1 LIALAA
7 ALSTSCGI
15 NRTNTP
21 NLIVLGVDG
30 MDPGF
35 VEHHWHDL
43 PNLSRLRAEGTFQKL
58 GTTTPPQSPV
68 AWSTFITG
76 LDPAGHGLFDFVH
89 RDPRT
94 LEPFS
99 SMSRN
104 EAPRFSLTLGSYV
117 LPLSSSRVV
126 SLRHGVPFW
135 KLISD
140 RGIPVSVIRMP
151 TNYPPVSAGHAI
163 SGMGTPDLRGTLGT
177 FTFYTDDPE
186 ELSRDV
192 SGGRII
198 KVDLQHGHTVLRLE
212 GPPNALR
219 KDHAYA
225 TANLIA
231 DVDRDH
237 PVMRLQCGDHVEVLT
252 EGEWS
257 RWLRADFPLISHV
270 SSVSG
275 EFRVYVK
282 QLHPV
287 FELYISPVNIDP
299 AAPALPVSA
308 PTNWSRTIADEDGRF
323 FTLGIPE
330 DTSALRQGVF
340 TLPEFLRQTHLV
352 FEDEQRLLRQSLRNY
367 KGGLLFF
374 YFSSVD
380 QNSHILWKR
389 YDAELL
395 KVYRE
400 VDECVGEVRKAF
412 PTAKLLI
419 LSDHGFT
426 TFDRAVNLNT
436 WLSHRGFLT
445 LKGAPGEDTSLQTID
460 WAQTEAYAIGL
471 NGLYLN
477 RKGRERSGI
486 LASPDRLHATIA
498 TLKEQLLAWKDPA
511 NGRQVVEAIYPVHP
525 TKENAEV
532 APDFIVG
539 YAPGY
544 RASWQTGLGG
554 TPVDEITDNDD
565 AWIADHCV
573 NPTDVPGV
581 LFTSWRV
588 PPPRPRLQDVTVSI
602 LKMFGISPPP
612 DTTGEIIF

>member
-1 LIALAA
+1 MACFTA
-7 ALSTSCGI
+7 CGI
-15 NRTNTP
+15 RGRAHAP

-35 VEHHWHDL
+35 VERHWQDL

-58 GTTTPPQSPV
+58 GTTIPPQSPV

-89 RDPRT
+89 RDPRSM
-94 LEPFS
+94 EPFS
-99 SMSRN
+99 SMSSN
-104 EAPRFSLTLGSYV
+104 EPPRFSLTLGSYV
-117 LPLSSSRVV
+117 LPLSPSHVV

-151 TNYPPVSAGHAI
+151 TNYPPVQAGHAI

-192 SGGRII
+192 SGGRIV
-198 KVDLQHGHTVLRLE
+198 KVDLQHGHAVLRLE

-225 TANLIA
+225 VTNLIV

-237 PVMRLQCGDHVEVLT
+237 PVMRLQCGDRVQVLN

-257 RWLRADFPLISHV
+257 GWLRADFPLISPV
-270 SSVSG
+270 SSVGG

-287 FELYISPVNIDP
+287 FELYVSPVNIDP

-308 PTNWSRTIADEDGRF
+308 PANWSRKIAKEDGRF

-352 FEDEQRLLRQSLRNY
+352 FEDEQRLLRRSLRDY

-380 QNSHILWKR
+380 QNSHILWNR

-400 VDECVGEVRKAF
+400 IDECAGEVRKAF
-412 PTAKLLI
+412 PSAKLLI

-426 TFDRAVNLNT
+426 TFGRAVNLNT
-436 WLSHRGFLT
+436 WLNHRGFLS
-445 LKGAPGEDTSLQTID
+445 LKSAPGEDTSLHSID
-460 WAQTEAYAIGL
+460 WPQTEAYAIGL

-477 RKGRERSGI
+477 LKGREREGI
-486 LASPDRLHATIA
+486 LASSERLRATAA
-498 TLKEQLLAWKDPA
+498 TLKEQLLAWRDPA
-511 NGRQVVEAIYPVHP
+511 NGRQVIEAVYPV
-525 TKENAEV
+525 NAAKDHVKV

-539 YAPGY
+539 YAAGY
-544 RASWQTGLGG
+544 RASWETGLGA
-554 TPVDEITDNDD
+554 TPADELTDNDD

-573 NPTDVPGV
+573 NPADVPGV
-581 LFTSWRV
+581 LFTSWRI
-588 PPPRPRLQDVTVSI
+588 RPAHARLQDITVSI

-612 DTTGEIIF
+612 DTTGEDRF

>member
-1 LIALAA
+1 M
-7 ALSTSCGI
+7 
-15 NRTNTP
+15 
-21 NLIVLGVDG
+21 LGVDG

-257 RWLRADFPLISHV
+257 RWLRADFPLIPHL

>member
-1 LIALAA
+1 MKRAN
-7 ALSTSCGI
+7 S
-15 NRTNTP
+15 P

-35 VEHHWHDL
+35 VERHWDAL
-43 PNLSRLRAEGTFQKL
+43 PNLRRLQNEGSFQKL

-76 LDPAGHGLFDFVH
+76 LDPAEHGLFDFVH
-89 RDPRT
+89 RDPQT

-104 EAPRFSLTLGSYV
+104 EAPRLSLSLGSYV
-117 LPLSSSRVV
+117 LPLSPSHVI

-135 KLISD
+135 KLLSD

-151 TNYPPVSAGHAI
+151 TNYPPVQAGHAI

-192 SGGRII
+192 SGGRIV
-198 KVDLQHGHTVLRLE
+198 KVNLQGGHAVLGLE

-225 TANLIA
+225 TANLIV
-231 DVDRDH
+231 DVDREH
-237 PVMRLQCGDHVEVLT
+237 PAMRLQCGDQMQVLN

-257 RWLRADFPLISHV
+257 GWLTADFPLVSHL
-270 SSVSG
+270 SSVRG
-275 EFRVYVK
+275 AFRVYVK

-287 FELYISPVNIDP
+287 FELYVSPINIDP

-308 PTNWSRTIADEDGRF
+308 PANWSRAIADEEGRF

-340 TLPEFLRQTHLV
+340 TLPEFLWQTQLV
-352 FEDEQRLLRQSLRNY
+352 FEDEHRLFQYSLRNY

-374 YFSSVD
+374 YFSSID

-389 YDAELL
+389 YDSELL
-395 KVYRE
+395 RVYRE
-400 VDECVGEVRKAF
+400 IDECVGEVRKAF
-412 PTAKLLI
+412 PSAKLLI

-436 WLSHRGFLT
+436 WLNHRGFLS
-445 LKGAPGEDTSLQTID
+445 LKGAPGEDTSLHSID
-460 WAQTEAYAIGL
+460 WSQTEAYAIGL

-477 RKGRERSGI
+477 RKGRERYGI
-486 LASPDRLHATIA
+486 LSSPERLRATA
-498 TLKEQLLAWKDPA
+498 AALKEQLLAWRDPA
-511 NGRQVVEAIYPVHP
+511 NGRQVVEAVYPVHP
-525 TKENAEV
+525 AKENVEV

-544 RASWQTGLGG
+544 RASWETGLGA
-554 TPVDEITDNDD
+554 TPADEITDNED

-573 NPTDVPGV
+573 NPADVPGV
-581 LFTSWRV
+581 LFTSWPIHSV
-588 PPPRPRLQDVTVSI
+588 HPRLQDITVSI
-602 LKMFGISPPP
+602 LKMFGLSPPP
-612 DTTGEIIF
+612 NATGKSIF